1 MLGTHEFAVA
11 CFTTLGELN
20 KRVFMWSQKAK
31 FMANMGPTWVLLA
44 LDGLHVGPM
53 KLAIRVCKFAG
64 YMSMMTNLYHN
75 LCYRLDNS
83 SSSVMYSHH
92 LISKYAIRWRLFFH
106 LQCCQVEGK
115 QSRRFENQTW
125 FLRRIF
131 MFSHII
137 NSIFNLVLQIG
148 IFRSSFDNAL
158 RWMS

>member
-1 MLGTHEFAVA
+1 MSLLWRVSLHLVNST
-11 CFTTLGELN
+11 
-20 KRVFMWSQKAK
+20 KVFMWSQKAK

-44 LDGLHVGPM
+44 LDGPHVGPM

-115 QSRRFENQTW
+115 KIQEIWKSNMVFKQN
-125 FLRRIF
+125 LYV
-131 MFSHII
+131 FSHYK
-137 NSIFNLVLQIG
+137 FNFQSCFTDWYLQIL
-148 IFRSSFDNAL
+148 F
-158 RWMS
+158 W